1 MNDDLDAI
9 RHAVRLGIAPGKV
22 GKIGLQFNTDH
33 AAIANP
39 RRQAKAH
46 GANTRSEV
54 EHAGA
59 WRRRR
64 RGRQEH
70 GIHGDAIAAPGLPKS
85 DAARQQRIF
94 CGGRFHK
101 GTASSLTTSC
111 RNIGVRL
118 GDYFQIMAT
127 VVSLEGK
134 RKAPSLEPLL
144 ALCADDMAR
153 VDREIVAR
161 MRSPVTLIPELANH
175 LVGAGGKR
183 MRPLL
188 TVAAARLCGYREPD
202 DDRHVKLATCV
213 EFIHSATLLHDDVVD
228 VSALRRGKPTANS
241 LWGDKAS
248 VLVGDFL
255 FTRAFELMVDVGSLD
270 ILGVLSRA
278 SSTIAE
284 GEVLQLVTQRDS
296 STPEATYLEV
306 IKAKTAKL
314 FAAAAEVG
322 AMIAGRNGPERVAL
336 ESFGMNLG
344 IAFQLVDDALDYA
357 GREAK
362 LGKSVGD
369 DFREGKITLPV
380 ILAFLRGGRVDR
392 EFWKRTLEKLDQRP
406 DDLERAQSLI
416 ERHNALTDTL
426 ERARHYGAMAR
437 DALGLFGDSPLK
449 DALLEAVDF
458 AIDRAH

>member
-1 MNDDLDAI
+1 
-9 RHAVRLGIAPGKV
+9 
-22 GKIGLQFNTDH
+22 
-33 AAIANP
+33 
-39 RRQAKAH
+39 
-46 GANTRSEV
+46 
-54 EHAGA
+54 
-59 WRRRR
+59 
-64 RGRQEH
+64 
-70 GIHGDAIAAPGLPKS
+70 
-85 DAARQQRIF
+85 
-94 CGGRFHK
+94 
-101 GTASSLTTSC
+101 
-111 RNIGVRL
+111 
-118 GDYFQIMAT
+118 MAT

-161 MRSPVTLIPELANH
+161 MHSPVTLIPELANH